1 MKYKKKQLKVM
12 AIFIVTVLVILFSN
26 KINIKNLRANIDAN
40 QNKFRNGETY
50 PYSVDS
56 NVIGTISN
64 FNTAQKP
71 LDSET
76 NYLRSTLEYNKNED
90 FDILIDDLFGKDEI
104 TKIKIDIAISKILLN
119 VNYVSLNQES

>member
-104 TKIKIDIAISKILLN
+104 IKIKNRL
-119 VNYVSLNQES
+119 